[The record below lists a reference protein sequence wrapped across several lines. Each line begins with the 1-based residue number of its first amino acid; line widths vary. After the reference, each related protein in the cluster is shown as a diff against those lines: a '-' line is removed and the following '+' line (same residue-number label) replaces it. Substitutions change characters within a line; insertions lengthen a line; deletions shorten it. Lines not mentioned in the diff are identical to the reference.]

1 MRNSGKMYLPLSVF
15 IFTFA
20 MLAAVHTNIERP
32 MLLLE
37 RFFKGWGWAEIVLVS
52 AYGSLIAYFMQD
64 PVKAPK
70 WRRITWTIFAVF
82 FFLQLAAGLLISE
95 KFLMTGKL
103 HLPIPAM
110 IIAGPLYR
118 GELSVMTA
126 LFISTLILTG
136 PAWCS
141 HLCYFGAFDNAASG
155 VKKSRA
161 PLKRLKAAKATT
173 LALIITATLTL
184 RFLKVPVNIVT
195 AIALAFGLA
204 SIGIIIFST
213 TRKGRMVHCVKFCP
227 IGTTVNVL
235 KNINPFRMFI
245 DSACNLC
252 MQCSI
257 HCKYDA
263 LGVNDIKNKKPGI
276 TCTLCGDC
284 LPACHSSSIKYRF
297 FSLKPETARYLY
309 LFLTISIHSVF
320 FGLARI

>member
-1 MRNSGKMYLPLSVF
+1 MTNSGKLYLPLSVF

-20 MLAAVHTNIERP
+20 LLAAVHINIERP
-32 MLLLE
+32 MLLIE
-37 RFFKGWGWAEIVLVS
+37 RFFKGWGWAEIVIVS
-52 AYGSLIAYFMQD
+52 GYGSVIAYFMQD
-64 PVKAPK
+64 TAKAPV
-70 WRRITWTIFAVF
+70 WRRITWTVFSVF
-82 FFLQLAAGLLISE
+82 FFLQLAAGLFISE
-95 KFLMTGKL
+95 KFLMTGDL

-126 LFISTLILTG
+126 LFISTLVLTG

-141 HLCYFGAFDNAASG
+141 HLCYFGAFDNAASN
-155 VKKSRA
+155 VKKSRP
-161 PLKRLKAAKATT
+161 PLLNKKAVKATT
-173 LALIITATLTL
+173 LALVIAVTLLL
-184 RFLKVPVNIVT
+184 RFLNVPVLIVT
-195 AIALAFGLA
+195 VIALAFGIT
-204 SIGIIIFST
+204 SIGIMVFSSAG
-213 TRKGRMVHCVKFCP
+213 KGKMVHCIKYCP
-227 IGTTVNVL
+227 IGTIVNVL
-235 KNINPFRMFI
+235 KNINPFRMYI

-252 MQCSI
+252 MRCSI

-263 LGVNDIKNKKPGI
+263 LGVDDIKRKKPGY

-284 LPACHSSSIKYRF
+284 LPTCHSNSIKYRF